1 MIQWELSL
9 RCDDAKYS
17 TKAIFSSSWKIWQTL
32 KFLALGKFSNFLPV
46 SSFRNCQNF
55 PTQEVST
62 LSKLRT
68 SMLSWLRTTAA
79 TEWFAGYLFNTQS
92 QLICIIIAQPNI
104 QLRLCMF
111 QRNRR
116 WQGWMVGRKTT
127 DEVGC
132 WNTLMNSMNELISVT
147 FARKKTFVSWRESS
161 TTYPVHSKSDCVIVS

>member
-1 MIQWELSL
+1 MIQWDMSL

-32 KFLALGKFSNFLPV
+32 KFLALGKFSNFFPV

-147 FARKKTFVSWRESS
+147 FARKKSFVSWRESS
-161 TTYPVHSKSDCVIVS
+161 KTYPAHSK